1 MDPITYDDFQKL
13 DIKVGTILSVEN
25 VEGSVKLLKIMID
38 FGNETR
44 QIISGI
50 AKWYVASSLV
60 GKQVPVLINLEP
72 RKFLGQES
80 QGMILMAD
88 NEDNPVQLHPS
99 QVVNNGTTVR

>member
-1 MDPITYDDFQKL
+1 MDSITYDDFQKL

-25 VEGSVKLLKIMID
+25 IEGSEKLLKIMID
-38 FGNETR
+38 FGVETR

-50 AKWYVASSLV
+50 AKWYVSGDLV

-72 RKFLGQES
+72 KKFLGQES

-88 NEDNPVQLHPS
+88 GQEKPIQLHPLEPVAS
-99 QVVNNGTTVR
+99 GTIVR

>member
-1 MDPITYDDFQKL
+1 MDSINYDDFQKL

-25 VEGSVKLLKIMID
+25 IEGSEKLLKIMID

-50 AKWYVASSLV
+50 AKWYTSEDLV
-60 GKQVPVLINLEP
+60 GKQVPVLVNLEP
-72 RKFLGQES
+72 RKFLGHES

-88 NEDNPVQLHPS
+88 NEDKPIQLHPLDP
-99 QVVNNGTTVR
+99 VTNGTTVR